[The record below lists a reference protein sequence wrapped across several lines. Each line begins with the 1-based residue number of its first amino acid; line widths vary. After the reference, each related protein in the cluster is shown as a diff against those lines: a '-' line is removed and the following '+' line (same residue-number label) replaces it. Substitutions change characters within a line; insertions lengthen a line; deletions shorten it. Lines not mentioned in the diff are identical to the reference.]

1 MYPVYNLHTPLLN
14 CSKIMSMEKRKSH
27 FLGGR
32 YSYPSI
38 AFDSKLMTSSFYI
51 IAIRYDICM
60 VNTIIYAECML
71 NCIIKHSLSFSLSL
85 SLSNINTPVNFI
97 APNWSGKK
105 VEFWQFCKNIQL
117 GGGGIFDWQIVF
129 SNGNW
134 GGSRT
139 RTSNF
144 LPEAGHWIPLPPPLN
159 QRPFHYHGVYWFTDT
174 IW

>member
-1 MYPVYNLHTPLLN
+1 MVIGQWAFVFEIYVKFSFSDPKINIFRQMVIQYFGASSERVDVLCICNICLPCLCSTMYPVYNLHTPLLN

-71 NCIIKHSLSFSLSL
+71 NCIIKHSLSFSLSI
-85 SLSNINTPVNFI
+85 SL
-97 APNWSGKK
+97 
-105 VEFWQFCKNIQL
+105 Q
-117 GGGGIFDWQIVF
+117 
-129 SNGNW
+129 
-134 GGSRT
+134 
-139 RTSNF
+139 
-144 LPEAGHWIPLPPPLN
+144 
-159 QRPFHYHGVYWFTDT
+159 Y
-174 IW
+174 